1 MNCESQMKLN
11 TANVNNVSGLIS
23 RSTFKRPKVIVAAV
37 LITVMAFMWIKVLL
51 NHRAE
56 KNEAGAAVARAAA
69 EAQDVGQ
76 QKEQQVKISFLP
88 LPVVP
93 GRNDVLTHDIFTAD
107 RWKAFPAG
115 NRAKTGTSA
124 EEIDRDD
131 AGYIDKIAETIT
143 LEAVITGPSPEA
155 FIEDKLVS
163 VGHKLPVRYNDRIY
177 EFTVTEIHEMK
188 VVLKWNDFT
197 VDVKMSQLNESKN

>member
-1 MNCESQMKLN
+1 LNCESQMKPN
-11 TANVNNVSGLIS
+11 TANINNVSGLIS
-23 RSTFKRPKVIVAAV
+23 RSTFKRPKVIMAAV
-37 LITVMAFMWIKVLL
+37 LISIMAFMWIKVLA

-56 KNEAGAAVARAAA
+56 RNEAAAAVARTAAQQA
-69 EAQDVGQ
+69 AVQ
-76 QKEQQVKISFLP
+76 QKEQQLKISLHP

-93 GRNDVLTHDIFTAD
+93 GRNDILTHDIFTAD
-107 RWKAFPAG
+107 RWKAFPSDS
-115 NRAKTGTSA
+115 RAKTRTSPQ
-124 EEIDRDD
+124 EIDRDD
-131 AGYIDKIAETIT
+131 AGYINKIAESII

-155 FIEDKLVS
+155 FIEGKLVS

-177 EFTVTEIHEMK
+177 EFTVTEIHETK

>member
-1 MNCESQMKLN
+1 LNCESQMKPN
-11 TANVNNVSGLIS
+11 TANINNVSGLIS
-23 RSTFKRPKVIVAAV
+23 RSTFKRPKVIMAAV
-37 LITVMAFMWIKVLL
+37 LISIMAFMWIKVLA

-56 KNEAGAAVARAAA
+56 RNEAAAAVARTAAQQA
-69 EAQDVGQ
+69 AVQ
-76 QKEQQVKISFLP
+76 QKEQQLKISLHP

-93 GRNDVLTHDIFTAD
+93 GRNDILTHDIFTAD
-107 RWKAFPAG
+107 RWKAFPSDS
-115 NRAKTGTSA
+115 RAKTRTSPQ
-124 EEIDRDD
+124 EIDRDD
-131 AGYIDKIAETIT
+131 ADYIDKIAESIT

-155 FIEDKLVS
+155 FIEGRLVS

-177 EFTVTEIHEMK
+177 EFTVTEIHETK

>member
-23 RSTFKRPKVIVAAV
+23 RSTFKRPRVITAVV

-131 AGYIDKIAETIT
+131 AGYINKIAETIT

>member
-1 MNCESQMKLN
+1 MNCEGQMKLN

-23 RSTFKRPKVIVAAV
+23 RSTFKRPKVIMAAL
-37 LITVMAFMWIKVLL
+37 LISIMAFMWIKVLL

-56 KNEAGAAVARAAA
+56 RNEAGAAVTRAAA
-69 EAQDVGQ
+69 EAQAVGQ
-76 QKEQQVKISFLP
+76 QKEQQVKISLHP

-93 GRNDVLTHDIFTAD
+93 GRNDILTHDIFTAD
-107 RWKAFPAG
+107 RWKAFPSDSRAG
-115 NRAKTGTSA
+115 TGTSPQ
-124 EEIDRDD
+124 EIDRND
-131 AGYIDKIAETIT
+131 AGYIDKIAETVT
-143 LEAVITGPSPEA
+143 LEAVITGPNPEA
-155 FIEDKLVS
+155 FIEGKLVS

-197 VDVKMSQLNESKN
+197 VDVKMSQLNESEN

>member
-1 MNCESQMKLN
+1 LNCESQMKPN

-23 RSTFKRPKVIVAAV
+23 RSTFKRPKVIMAAV
-37 LITVMAFMWIKVLL
+37 LISIMAFMWIKVLA

-56 KNEAGAAVARAAA
+56 RNEAAAAVARTAAQQA
-69 EAQDVGQ
+69 AVQ
-76 QKEQQVKISFLP
+76 QKEQQLKISLHP

-93 GRNDVLTHDIFTAD
+93 GRNDILTHDIFTAD
-107 RWKAFPAG
+107 RWKAFPSDS
-115 NRAKTGTSA
+115 RAKTRTSPQ
-124 EEIDRDD
+124 EIDRDD
-131 AGYIDKIAETIT
+131 AGYINKIAESII

-155 FIEDKLVS
+155 FIEGKLVS

-177 EFTVTEIHEMK
+177 EFTVTEIHETK